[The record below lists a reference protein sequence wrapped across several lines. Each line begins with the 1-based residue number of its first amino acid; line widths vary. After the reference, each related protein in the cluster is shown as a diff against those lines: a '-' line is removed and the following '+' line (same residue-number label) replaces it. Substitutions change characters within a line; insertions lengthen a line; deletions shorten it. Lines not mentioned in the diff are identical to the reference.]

1 MDVNL
6 SAPVI
11 AREEIRID
19 ADVQAVW
26 DVLSDIEH
34 WPAWN
39 KAVRSLTLHGSVAP
53 GTSFE
58 WKAGPGTIKSRLAE
72 VDPPHRIVWT
82 GVTLGI
88 KAVDAFSFEASE
100 GGTLVRQAESWGG
113 PPRAAVPRAHGA
125 HAAREPARRPA
136 LPQGGGGA
144 PGRRR
149 RGGLTADPRPYSAR
163 NSSSGVPLRRPDARS
178 PRCCG
183 SRRRRG
189 RDGRL
194 RARGRS

>member
-19 ADVQAVW
+19 AAVQAVW

-100 GGTLVRQAESWGG
+100 GGTLVRQAESWEGLLARLF
-113 PPRAAVPRAHGA
+113 RARMERMLRAS
-125 HAAREPARRPA
+125 
-136 LPQGGGGA
+136 L
-144 PGRRR
+144 
-149 RGGLTADPRPYSAR
+149 
-163 NSSSGVPLRRPDARS
+163 
-178 PRCCG
+178 
-183 SRRRRG
+183 
-189 RDGRL
+189 RDGL
-194 RARGRS
+194 RSLKAEAERRAGAAAAA